1 MVTATPTPRACEE
14 GGALIG
20 SKLSE
25 RAFVRRISVL
35 IADMVGWQERESAHK
50 GGLLLTSKLTHIW
63 GLRGPHLV
71 GGSSEPSKRLQRRSG
86 GPGGRP

>member
-35 IADMVGWQERESAHK
+35 IADMVGWQEGERAQ
-50 GGLLLTSKLTHIW
+50 GGLLLTSA
-63 GLRGPHLV
+63 V
-71 GGSSEPSKRLQRRSG
+71 SRR
-86 GPGGRP
+86 

>member
-1 MVTATPTPRACEE
+1 M
-14 GGALIG
+14 G

-50 GGLLLTSKLTHIW
+50 GGLLCC
-63 GLRGPHLV
+63 
-71 GGSSEPSKRLQRRSG
+71 QR
-86 GPGGRP
+86 